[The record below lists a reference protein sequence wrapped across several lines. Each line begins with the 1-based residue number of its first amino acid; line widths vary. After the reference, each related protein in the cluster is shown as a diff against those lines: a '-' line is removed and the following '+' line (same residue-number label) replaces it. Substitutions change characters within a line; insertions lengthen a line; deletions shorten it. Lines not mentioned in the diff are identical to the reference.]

1 MEINLTDRTKLTK
14 SKTSDNFF
22 PTQISVECQTTKL
35 PFLFQNPIINS
46 GFKYEQK
53 KEDLINQFL
62 THSFG
67 SNSKILKKI
76 VNYKLQPLNFFSFS
90 KNREK
95 KVNDFSL
102 KNTLYLDRTDRIKL
116 KKNNTLFI
124 KIKDSISER
133 PKKKFIKKIKI
144 KNFKKL

>member
-14 SKTSDNFF
+14 SKTSENFF
-22 PTQISVECQTTKL
+22 PTQISVECHTTKL

-67 SNSKILKKI
+67 SNSKILRKI
-76 VNYKLQPLNFFSFS
+76 INCKLQPLNFFSFS
-90 KNREK
+90 KNSER
-95 KVNDFSL
+95 VNNFSL
-102 KNTLYLDRTDRIKL
+102 KNTIYNDFTERIKL
-116 KKNNTLFI
+116 KRTFFI
-124 KIKDSISER
+124 KTKELNQIDQ
-133 PKKKFIKKIKI
+133 I
-144 KNFKKL
+144 KNMY